1 MSTFVDENKRPLFL
15 VMYFTSFTPY
25 FSIYNIAF
33 FPGNSLEN
41 YHMYI
46 TMYVRTLIYKID

>member
-1 MSTFVDENKRPLFL
+1 MSNFVDENKRPLFL

-33 FPGNSLEN
+33 LPRKFTGELSYVYNN
-41 YHMYI
+41 VRAYI
-46 TMYVRTLIYKID
+46 NI